1 MKLTDKRILLTG
13 ATGGVGYFL
22 ANKLAAKGAVLALVG
37 RDVSK
42 LSALQSEI
50 ERNGGKATIIV
61 ANLSLDGSA
70 HRVAETARQQL
81 GGIDVLINNAGVLDF
96 IALEQQS
103 EARIAE
109 MIQTN
114 VTSLIQLTRAV
125 LPSLQQQNQGH
136 FLFVG
141 SIFGSLGF
149 PYYAT
154 YCASKF
160 AVHGFSQALRREL
173 VDSNIGVTYIAPRAI
188 ETAMNNQETVAMLS
202 KAGQTMDSP
211 ETVADIIINALQN
224 EKQEV
229 FIGQPQSFFAWLNGV
244 APRLVNLGLKKQ
256 TALAKPYLNNPEQQ

>member
-1 MKLTDKRILLTG
+1 MKFNDKRILLTG
-13 ATGGVGYFL
+13 ATGGVGYLL
-22 ANKLAAKGAVLALVG
+22 AKKLAAKGAILALVG

-42 LSALQSEI
+42 LNSLQLEI
-50 ERNGGKATIIV
+50 ERSGAKANIII
-61 ANLSLDGSA
+61 ADLSLDGA
-70 HRVAETARQQL
+70 AQLVIKTAQQQL

-96 IALEQQS
+96 IAFEQQS
-103 EARIAE
+103 EARITE
-109 MIQTN
+109 IIQTN

-136 FLFVG
+136 FCFVG

-149 PYYAT
+149 PHYAT

-173 VDSNIGVTYIAPRAI
+173 VGTNIGVTYIAPRTI
-188 ETAMNNQETVAMLS
+188 ETTMNNSAAVAMLN

-211 ETVADIIINALQN
+211 EMVADIIIIALQN

-229 FIGQPQSFFAWLNGV
+229 FIGQPQRFFAWLNGI
-244 APRLVNLGLKKQ
+244 APSLVNLGLKKQ
-256 TALAKPYLNNPEQQ
+256 TALAKPFIKHLEKK

>member
-1 MKLTDKRILLTG
+1 MKLTNKRILLTG
-13 ATGGVGYFL
+13 ATGGVGYLL
-22 ANKLAAKGAVLALVG
+22 AKKLAEKGAVLALVG

-42 LSALQSEI
+42 LNALQSDI
-50 ERNGGKATIIV
+50 ERNGGKAITMV
-61 ANLSLDGSA
+61 ADLSLDGSA
-70 HRVAETARQQL
+70 HRLVETARQQL
-81 GGIDVLINNAGVLDF
+81 GSIDILINNAGVLDF

-103 EARIAE
+103 ETRITE

-114 VTSLIQLTRAV
+114 VTSLIQLTKAV
-125 LPSLQQQNQGH
+125 LPSFQQQNQGH

-149 PYYAT
+149 PHYAT

-188 ETAMNNQETVAMLS
+188 ETAMNNQETVAMLN

-211 ETVADIIINALQN
+211 ETVANIILNALQK
-224 EKQEV
+224 EKEEV

-244 APRLVNLGLKKQ
+244 APKLVNLGLKKQ
-256 TALAKPYLNNPEQQ
+256 TALAKPYLNYHEQH